1 MHSKII
7 LWLSVFAL
15 LLGSAC
21 NRLTTTATNVIA
33 TTPTLP
39 SSLKTA
45 LAAHGGLSSW
55 NELNTLEYSFQK
67 KEQAEK
73 HIIDLTSR
81 KVRIEHND
89 YTLGYDG
96 QEVWVTPNK
105 AAFGKGSPRFYHNLI
120 FYFYAL
126 PFVLADPG
134 IIYEELPNRTI
145 KGQTY
150 RVLKISYEAG
160 VGDAPDDYYIA
171 HFNTETHLMD
181 WLLYTV
187 TYYSGETNEKFN
199 ALHYEWQEIN
209 GLFVPSKMTGYK
221 YADGEIGD
229 LRYERPF
236 QSVQLKKE
244 KMKDAIFAM
253 PQGAEIDK
261 R

>member
-7 LWLSVFAL
+7 LHLSFLLL
-15 LLGSAC
+15 LLGTAC
-21 NRLTTTATNVIA
+21 NKSIIPNNTTTPAIK
-33 TTPTLP
+33 LP
-39 SSLKTA
+39 SVLQTA
-45 LAAHGGLSSW
+45 LNAHGGLQAW
-55 NELNTLEYSFQK
+55 NNVNTIEYTIQK
-67 KEQAEK
+67 KEQPEK
-73 HIIDLTSR
+73 QIIDLKSR
-81 KVRIEHND
+81 RVRIENET

-96 QEVWVTPNK
+96 QEVWVSPNK

-120 FYFYAL
+120 FYFFAA

-134 IIYEELPNRTI
+134 IVYEKLPNKTI

-150 RVLKISYEAG
+150 EVLKISYQSG

-171 HFNTETHLMD
+171 HFNTKTHLMD

-187 TYYSGETNEKFN
+187 TYYSSEKSEKFS

-236 QSVQLKKE
+236 LSVQLKKE